1 MIADVK
7 NSGSGRM
14 HGNDLLLCNSHTFY
28 GGHFCTLGSLL
39 DTDDTSAGSVLGEWL
54 LWDGNH
60 GSLTIPAGDC

>member
-1 MIADVK
+1 
-7 NSGSGRM
+7 M